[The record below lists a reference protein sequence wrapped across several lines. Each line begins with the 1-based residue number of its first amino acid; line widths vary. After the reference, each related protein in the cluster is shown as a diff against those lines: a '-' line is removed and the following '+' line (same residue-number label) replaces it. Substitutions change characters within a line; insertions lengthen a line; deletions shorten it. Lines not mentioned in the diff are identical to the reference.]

1 MHIVI
6 TGHTKGLG
14 QSLLK
19 HFESMGHTV
28 QGFSYSTGFDINVA
42 EHREKIIEAAET
54 ADIFVNNAW
63 GEDHADLD
71 NIKDGQTVLLQKMI
85 ERWKGNKNKKLLNIS
100 SKACFNHKE
109 HSVLMK
115 KYGEIKRTQNE
126 MINDRIWQYGPHI
139 LNVILGCTDTAL
151 SVPFIGSKIDPDV
164 VSKSIVDMLLCETM
178 YFQSVTID
186 ATELN
191 YQRKTT

>member
-42 EHREKIIEAAET
+42 EHREKIIEEAET

-85 ERWKGNKNKKLLNIS
+85 ERWKGNKNKKLL
-100 SKACFNHKE
+100 KV
-109 HSVLMK
+109 VLKVLLERHHQKIEMSL
-115 KYGEIKRTQNE
+115 EI
-126 MINDRIWQYGPHI
+126 
-139 LNVILGCTDTAL
+139 
-151 SVPFIGSKIDPDV
+151 
-164 VSKSIVDMLLCETM
+164 
-178 YFQSVTID
+178 
-186 ATELN
+186 
-191 YQRKTT
+191 